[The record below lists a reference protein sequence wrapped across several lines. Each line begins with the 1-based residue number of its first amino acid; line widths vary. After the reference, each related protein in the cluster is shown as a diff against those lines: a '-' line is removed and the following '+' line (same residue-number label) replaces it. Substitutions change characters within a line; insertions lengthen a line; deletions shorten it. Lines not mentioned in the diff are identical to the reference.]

1 MLVVLLTL
9 WWLTVGG
16 TDSCTDGEGSSL
28 LQQLIARRRARPTP
42 VSCSTLYCIAYL
54 RPSSADAA
62 TAAVTA
68 ASNRNV
74 AWDVAVVDEPARSSV
89 HPTHLLLARQTK
101 VVLDA
106 LHVRQH
112 STVPHAAVD
121 ATGSRRFVL
130 FSFSSFRN
138 YGFGAS
144 FRHLRLALD
153 YALATDR
160 LLLLADRDTSYRYG
174 GGDRCTAGILCH
186 MYPPSGVCTQRRC
199 ITEAGIRY
207 RSVGM
212 SNETTDDQ
220 VVLYS
225 AAGRSW
231 DEMIRVLGPQ
241 RATRDP
247 YWAGLLQSFLWH
259 PRPHVQRL
267 IDEQL
272 QRLDRTRHIVG
283 LHVRQGDKMAEL
295 NRRTI
300 GVDTY
305 LSLMNQL
312 LAHLPDDGAQVFLA
326 TDTEAVIHD
335 VVNGTAAPLLRFPL
349 VWRDEQ
355 RRSSMHRAI
364 ADGEVSPDAAAMA
377 AIVNVHVLAHTD
389 TLICLLSSKF
399 CALAG
404 ELQLILHPAGR
415 RYDVMNGTF
424 AYENLD

>member
-1 MLVVLLTL
+1 ML
-9 WWLTVGG
+9 
-16 TDSCTDGEGSSL
+16 
-28 LQQLIARRRARPTP
+28 
-42 VSCSTLYCIAYL
+42 L
-54 RPSSADAA
+54 R
-62 TAAVTA
+62 
-68 ASNRNV
+68 
-74 AWDVAVVDEPARSSV
+74 
-89 HPTHLLLARQTK
+89 RQTK

-112 STVPHAAVD
+112 SMMPSSDPETRD
-121 ATGSRRFVL
+121 ARRFVL
-130 FSFSSFRN
+130 FSFASFRN

-160 LLLLADRDTSYRYG
+160 LLVLADRDASYRYG
-174 GGDRCTAGILCH
+174 GGAGCTAGLLCH
-186 MYPPSGVCTQRRC
+186 MYPPSGVCSQRRC

-207 RSVGM
+207 RSQGLT
-212 SNETTDDQ
+212 NETAGEQ

-225 AAGRSW
+225 AIGRSW
-231 DEMIRVLGPQ
+231 DEMISVLGPQ

-247 YWAGLLQSFLWH
+247 YWAGLLQAYLWH

-272 QRLDRTRHIVG
+272 SRLDRSRHIVG

-305 LSLMNQL
+305 LSLMNEL
-312 LAHLPDDGAQVFLA
+312 LAHLPDDGAQVYLA
-326 TDTEAVIHD
+326 TDTETVIHD

-349 VWRDEQ
+349 VWREEQ
-355 RRSSMHRAI
+355 RRSTMHKAI
-364 ADGEVSPDAAAMA
+364 AEGEVTPDAAAMA
-377 AIVNVHVLAHTD
+377 AIVNIHVLAHTD

-404 ELQLILHPAGR
+404 ELQLILHPTGR